1 MTRTDSVEAVKE
13 MIQNEIQS
21 IDALTERT
29 VFKELMEGVFLN
41 LYETNLQMYE
51 ALERRVQ
58 DELGYDQS
66 RYRVKTGVI
75 ERAYYDES
83 HHFLSPI
90 EETDLEEKHYDMGEL
105 IQTVKDG
112 GTYPLMKVLLCC
124 DYLELQKLWEKN
136 PVLQGVLRTEGGEW
150 AVEVQLQRNT
160 AYLK

>member
-58 DELGYDQS
+58 DELGYDQVVLPGS
-66 RYRVKTGVI
+66 HPGV
-75 ERAYYDES
+75 
-83 HHFLSPI
+83 SPA
-90 EETDLEEKHYDMGEL
+90 H
-105 IQTVKDG
+105 
-112 GTYPLMKVLLCC
+112 
-124 DYLELQKLWEKN
+124 
-136 PVLQGVLRTEGGEW
+136 R
-150 AVEVQLQRNT
+150 
-160 AYLK
+160 